1 MRKSI
6 ALAFS
11 GLIWG
16 CSGPGSPTSSAPAER
31 TASIPTK
38 TTSAPAAPPAKEA
51 TAEIP
56 SSLLES
62 QVPETGGPES
72 KSSVAAKNQTTPE
85 PRKLTET
92 ERIESLIQHV
102 ETLEGAVFIRNGEE
116 HDCTAAA
123 KHMRDKW
130 NWKKKEIETA
140 EDFIRVAAT
149 KSSMSGEV
157 YRIRFKDGHEEKC
170 GEYLRKQ
177 LGRQA
182 QAP

>member
-1 MRKSI
+1 MRKTI

-31 TASIPTK
+31 STSIPARTS
-38 TTSAPAAPPAKEA
+38 SAPVAPPTKNSTDESPSPVRESHKPEA
-51 TAEIP
+51 RD
-56 SSLLES
+56 S
-62 QVPETGGPES
+62 ES
-72 KSSVAAKNQTTPE
+72 KSSVTAKSQTTPE
-85 PRKLTET
+85 PRRLTET
-92 ERIESLIQHV
+92 ERIESLIRHV

-130 NWKKKEIETA
+130 NWKKKDIKTA

-157 YRIRFKDGHEEKC
+157 YRIRFKDGHEENC
-170 GEYLRKQ
+170 GEYLLKQ
-177 LGRQA
+177 LGRQT

>member
-1 MRKSI
+1 MRMTV

-11 GLIWG
+11 GLICG
-16 CSGPGSPTSSAPAER
+16 CSSPGSPTSSAPAER
-31 TASIPTK
+31 SATIPAK
-38 TTSAPAAPPAKEA
+38 TTSAPAAPPVRDL
-51 TAEIP
+51 TDEIP
-56 SSLLES
+56 PPVPES
-62 QVPETGGPES
+62 QRPETGELES
-72 KSSVAAKNQTTPE
+72 KTGVAPKVQSTPE

-92 ERIESLIQHV
+92 ERIESLIRHV

-116 HDCTAAA
+116 HDCNAAA

-130 NWKKKEIETA
+130 NWKKKDIKTA

-149 KSSMSGEV
+149 KSSMSGEI

-170 GEYLRKQ
+170 GEYLLKQ
-177 LGRQA
+177 LGPQS